1 MSLSFSHEQIKFYV
15 VRSIANLLADSLF
28 YYCFLGDEMTVNGFI
43 VIFNL
48 YSYVATNKHW
58 IVFPVH

>member
-1 MSLSFSHEQIKFYV
+1 MSLSFSHEQIKFNV
-15 VRSIANLLADSLF
+15 IRSIANLLADSLF

-48 YSYVATNKHW
+48 YSYVATNKH
-58 IVFPVH
+58 